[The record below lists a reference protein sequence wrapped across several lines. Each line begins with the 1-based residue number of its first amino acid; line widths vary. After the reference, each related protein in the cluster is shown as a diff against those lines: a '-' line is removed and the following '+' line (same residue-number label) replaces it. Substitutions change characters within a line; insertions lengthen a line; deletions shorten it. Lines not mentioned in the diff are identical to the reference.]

1 MPTPDY
7 DTTRYALTDRYRR
20 VAQVLP
26 ALRADATLRR
36 SLRLFG
42 RLKKWTVTLWAARGG
57 YSEDTAARE
66 LRALDAL
73 YPKIPNVIRAPTIVL
88 GQPVCTVGGL

>member
-7 DTTRYALTDRYRR
+7 DTTRSAPTDRYRR

-36 SLRLFG
+36 SLRLF
-42 RLKKWTVTLWAARGG
+42 RLCWLP
-57 YSEDTAARE
+57 S
-66 LRALDAL
+66 LSS
-73 YPKIPNVIRAPTIVL
+73 
-88 GQPVCTVGGL
+88 PVP